1 MRKLNWSLIV
11 GLSSG
16 LGVVAG
22 ALFHSSSTP
31 WIFVNLVGFIIV
43 AGGMTAAA
51 FIMHSFDEVR
61 DLARAIANCFVDRRV
76 DNTRAINEIVQVS
89 KIQQRQ
95 SVPVQADIEAVSYY
109 FLRDGLE
116 LLLTGLSAEEIRR
129 RLEVISSHSV
139 ERGIKQAGS
148 LLSLAKLGPGFGLL
162 GTLLGLVVL
171 LQQMGESGN
180 FDQVGPALAISLLAT
195 LYGVV
200 AANLFLQPMAE
211 LIKNRIEKS
220 EISNMLIIDGI
231 VMLKDK
237 RHPLQIR
244 EALKN
249 HLSWEEVVR
258 LGKADTTTDKTSEKV
273 AA

>member
-1 MRKLNWSLIV
+1 MNKLNWTLIL

-22 ALFHSSSTP
+22 ALFHSSTTP

-43 AGGMTAAA
+43 AGGMTASA
-51 FIMHSFDEVR
+51 FIMHSFSEIKELSRGVGS
-61 DLARAIANCFVDRRV
+61 CFLNQKV
-76 DNTRAINEIVQVS
+76 DNTRAINEIVNVS

-95 SVPVQADIEAVSYY
+95 SVPVQSDIESIPYY
-109 FLRDGLE
+109 FLRDGME
-116 LLLTGLSAEEIRR
+116 LLLTGLAPDEIRR
-129 RLEVISSHSV
+129 RLEVMSSHAV
-139 ERGIKQAGS
+139 ERGLKQSGS

-211 LIKNRIEKS
+211 LIKNRTEES
-220 EISNMLIIDGI
+220 ERSNQLIIDGI

-237 RHPLQIR
+237 KHPLQIR

-249 HLSWEEVVR
+249 HLSWNEVIK
-258 LGKADTTTDKTSEKV
+258 LGETETGSDKKPER
-273 AA
+273 AAA